1 MQPTDIKEVN
11 MKTLEDLYNA
21 LNDETAAEYGK
32 RRAAK
37 VAEIADYIKD
47 HLRDGV
53 DVDATAEWIMAG
65 AEETGRFDG
74 DCIAGELPS
83 RYAKDGKPLPF
94 LI

>member
-1 MQPTDIKEVN
+1 MAQTA
-11 MKTLEDLYNA
+11 TLEDLYNTLDDDA
-21 LNDETAAEYGK
+21 AAAEYGK

-47 HLRDGV
+47 HLRADV

-74 DCIAGELPS
+74 DAIGGELPS
-83 RYAKDGKPLPF
+83 RYTQSGTPLPF
-94 LI
+94 TI